1 MENWLKYFHDL
12 FVLLKI
18 QGNHLKQVILLTSVI
33 GDKRILSWE
42 GKRERL
48 LNEHHLLNIISHA
61 KRVTQQQLS
70 DG

>member
-33 GDKRILSWE
+33 GDKRILS
-42 GKRERL
+42 
-48 LNEHHLLNIISHA
+48 
-61 KRVTQQQLS
+61 
-70 DG
+70 